1 MLRGLVNC
9 CRPKTTATAVN
20 NAIARYNHNLPP
32 PQQLCLPLPKL
43 PLPLLPPP
51 PPTPPFRRT
60 SGSGSRKTSIPKTL
74 KIDVWNAHFGEATGA
89 APCPICSKKI
99 TQMTFQCCHII
110 ADSKGGPTTL
120 DNLIPGCD
128 KCNQSMGN
136 QNLNEFKAR
145 YYPS

>member
-20 NAIARYNHNLPP
+20 NAMARYNHNLPLP
-32 PQQLCLPLPKL
+32 PTLLHTPHLPQ
-43 PLPLLPPP
+43 PPP
-51 PPTPPFRRT
+51 PPPPPPPPFRRT
-60 SGSGSRKTSIPKTL
+60 SGSRKTTIPKTL
-74 KIDVWNAHFGEATGA
+74 KIDVWNAHFGEAAGS